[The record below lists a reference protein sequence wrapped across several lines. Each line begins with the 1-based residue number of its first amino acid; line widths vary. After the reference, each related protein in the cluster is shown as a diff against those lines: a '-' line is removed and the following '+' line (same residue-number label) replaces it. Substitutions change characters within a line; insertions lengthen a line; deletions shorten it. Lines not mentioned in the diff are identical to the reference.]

1 MVGNVTSLLRC
12 VKTAEDTHG
21 RSEAATEAA
30 IEAIGREIVQ
40 LHIDDDQKQTGK
52 EATPED
58 LVAATR
64 AVTEAV
70 AGLDLQSY
78 YFSDQ
83 PIQQRRIVVGLVSA
97 SDEDQDQVVAA
108 VNLGKKVVSEML
120 STCKVRSQILKLII
134 NGLS

>member
-30 IEAIGREIVQ
+30 IEAIRGEIVQ
-40 LHIDDDQKQTGK
+40 LHIDEDQKKTGE

-70 AGLDLQSY
+70 AGLDLQ
-78 YFSDQ
+78 FHTFWIMQ
-83 PIQQRRIVVGLVSA
+83 
-97 SDEDQDQVVAA
+97 
-108 VNLGKKVVSEML
+108 
-120 STCKVRSQILKLII
+120 
-134 NGLS
+134 

>member
-1 MVGNVTSLLRC
+1 MVGDVTSLLRC

-40 LHIDDDQKQTGK
+40 LHIDEDQKKTGK

-70 AGLDLQSY
+70 AGLDFRVVVTISH
-78 YFSDQ
+78 FFDQ
-83 PIQQRRIVVGLVSA
+83 PIKPIIKRDPLQVWCLLQMKTKTKLLPQSTWARRS
-97 SDEDQDQVVAA
+97 S
-108 VNLGKKVVSEML
+108 
-120 STCKVRSQILKLII
+120 VRCFPLAR
-134 NGLS
+134 

>member
-30 IEAIGREIVQ
+30 IEAVGREIVQ
-40 LHIDDDQKQTGK
+40 LHIDDDQKKTGE

-58 LVAATR
+58 LVAATK

-70 AGLDLQSY
+70 AGLD
-78 YFSDQ
+78 F
-83 PIQQRRIVVGLVSA
+83 RVVVT
-97 SDEDQDQVVAA
+97 
-108 VNLGKKVVSEML
+108 L
-120 STCKVRSQILKLII
+120 SHFLISQY
-134 NGLS
+134 SQ

>member
-30 IEAIGREIVQ
+30 IEAVGREIVQ
-40 LHIDDDQKQTGK
+40 LHIDDDQKKTG
-52 EATPED
+52 EESTPED

-70 AGLDLQSY
+70 AGLDLQFHTFRIMQYNQHSEDNRCR
-78 YFSDQ
+78 FGVRF
-83 PIQQRRIVVGLVSA
+83 RRRPRPS
-97 SDEDQDQVVAA
+97 
-108 VNLGKKVVSEML
+108 
-120 STCKVRSQILKLII
+120 CCRSQL
-134 NGLS
+134 GQEGRR

>member
-30 IEAIGREIVQ
+30 IEAIRGEIVQ
-40 LHIDDDQKQTGK
+40 LHIDDDQKKTGE

-70 AGLDLQSY
+70 AGLDLQFHTFRIMQYNQHSEDNRCR
-78 YFSDQ
+78 FGVHF
-83 PIQQRRIVVGLVSA
+83 RRRPRPS
-97 SDEDQDQVVAA
+97 
-108 VNLGKKVVSEML
+108 
-120 STCKVRSQILKLII
+120 CCRSQL
-134 NGLS
+134 GQEGRR

>member
-40 LHIDDDQKQTGK
+40 LHIDDDQKKTGE

-58 LVAATR
+58 LVAATK

-70 AGLDLQSY
+70 AGLDFRVAVTISH
-78 YFSDQ
+78 FFDQ
-83 PIQQRRIVVGLVSA
+83 PKIKRESLQVWCLLQMKTKTKLLPQSTWARRS
-97 SDEDQDQVVAA
+97 S
-108 VNLGKKVVSEML
+108 
-120 STCKVRSQILKLII
+120 VRCFPLAR
-134 NGLS
+134 

>member
-40 LHIDDDQKQTGK
+40 LHIDDDQKQTGR

-58 LVAATR
+58 LVAATK

-70 AGLDLQSY
+70 AGLDL
-78 YFSDQ
+78 
-83 PIQQRRIVVGLVSA
+83 RIDVTISHFWDTC
-97 SDEDQDQVVAA
+97 SFTTP
-108 VNLGKKVVSEML
+108 VNI
-120 STCKVRSQILKLII
+120 STVLF
-134 NGLS
+134 